1 MSHRELSTNLYP
13 QMQKAGLKRRA
24 AHGVR
29 EFLAVFLFLAPWF
42 LAFSTYRMLLLNRF
56 AEEQFEYG
64 TGLVNAL
71 ILSKVILTCEYLR
84 LGKGHEHKPLIF
96 PTIWKSFLFAL
107 AAAAFHVVEQIVRG
121 LLRSGGFAAGLT
133 SLREMGAG
141 ELLGRSLVMFFAFI
155 PFFALRE
162 TARVLGEG
170 KLQELF
176 FRPRAAVRSQGPH
189 AERPA
194 A

>member
-1 MSHRELSTNLYP
+1 MSHREPGTNLNP
-13 QMQKAGLKRRA
+13 QMEKAGLKQRA

-56 AEEQFEYG
+56 AEEEFEYG

-71 ILSKVILTCEYLR
+71 ILSKVILTGEYLR

-96 PTIWKSFLFAL
+96 ATIWKSFLFAL
-107 AAAAFHVVEQIVRG
+107 AAAAFYVVEQIVRG
-121 LLRSGGFAAGLT
+121 LLRGGGFAAGLT
-133 SLREMGAG
+133 SLRDMGAG
-141 ELLGRSLVMFFAFI
+141 EILGRSLVMFFAFV

-162 TARVLGEG
+162 TGRVLGEG

-176 FRPRAAVRSQGPH
+176 FRPKASTGPQEPQ